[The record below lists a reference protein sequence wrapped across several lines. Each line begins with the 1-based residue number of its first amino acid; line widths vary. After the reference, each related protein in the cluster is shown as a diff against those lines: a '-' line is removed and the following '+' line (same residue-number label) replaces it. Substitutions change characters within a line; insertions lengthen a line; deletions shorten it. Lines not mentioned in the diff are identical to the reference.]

1 MSITIISYSRRHQDC
16 GSFFL
21 ANRAALN
28 LLFEATAQ
36 TILTLCQQYGFTPG
50 IVSVLHTFGGNLN
63 FHPHIHILL
72 TEGGIT
78 DDHKWK
84 RCHFFPEKPLKAK
97 FKYFLLKYL
106 RSWAKKKLLIFPDY
120 VRNSWRKN
128 FNTLDFFS
136 VSRMLYQ
143 IVWYAWI
150 GEKLDNA
157 DYTARYIGRYAQRPC
172 LSETKIT
179 AYSFEKQTVSFIF
192 KDKITKTLKLV
203 NLSVDDFIGQLIRHI
218 PEKHFRM
225 VRYYGFYSNRVRTE
239 LLPIIKSAL
248 GIAKESFAF
257 KPVKWR
263 ERIFNNFG
271 YDPLLC
277 PDCGELM
284 VLRQIFIP
292 AKHGPPKVIDIF

>member
-1 MSITIISYSRRHQDC
+1 MSLTIISYSRRPRNC
-16 GSFFL
+16 GYFFL
-21 ANRAALN
+21 ANRPALN

-36 TILTLCQQYGFTPG
+36 TILTWCQEQGFTPG
-50 IVSVLHTFGGNLN
+50 IVSVLHTFGGDLR

-78 DDHKWK
+78 GKHAWQQ
-84 RCHFFPEKPLKAK
+84 CHFFPEKVLKTR

-106 RSWAKKKLLIFPDY
+106 RSWAKQKLLTFPNY
-120 VRNSWRKN
+120 VTRSWRKN
-128 FNTLDFFS
+128 LNTVDFFS

-143 IVWYAWI
+143 VVWYAWI

-179 AYSFEKQTVSFIF
+179 TYSFEKQTVSFIF
-192 KDKITKTLKLV
+192 KDKISKTFKLV
-203 NLSVDDFIGQLIRHI
+203 TLSVDEFIGRLIRHI

-225 VRYYGFYSNRVRTE
+225 VRHYGFYSNRTRTE

-248 GIAKESFAF
+248 SIVEESFTF
-257 KPVKWR
+257 KPIKWR
-263 ERIFNNFG
+263 ERIFSNFG

-284 VLRQIFIP
+284 VLKQIVIP
-292 AKHGPPKVIDIF
+292 TKHGPPKAINIF